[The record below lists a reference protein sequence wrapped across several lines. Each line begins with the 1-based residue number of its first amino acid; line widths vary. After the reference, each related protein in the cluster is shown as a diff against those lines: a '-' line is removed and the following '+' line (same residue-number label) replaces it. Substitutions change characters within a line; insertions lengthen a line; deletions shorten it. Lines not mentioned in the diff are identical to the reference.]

1 MPSSQ
6 SHTHKRA
13 LLFWESF
20 AIKIID
26 NDSFLV
32 LFGIIL
38 FFRGVQEAILV
49 IPFPDFFPFGCFILL
64 TLVKK
69 NKYRNIKVTWVFR
82 NNWMIRKESFF
93 WKTAHWPKCCFT
105 FLLRNRELQSLMGK
119 IWVLEWN
126 NFFGFY
132 DRFGSFFEYS
142 SIWGSLQGPISRE
155 MVNSKN

>member
-1 MPSSQ
+1 MSRILKMPSSQ

-69 NKYRNIKVTWVFR
+69 NKYRNIKLH
-82 NNWMIRKESFF
+82 E
-93 WKTAHWPKCCFT
+93 
-105 FLLRNRELQSLMGK
+105 FLGTIE
-119 IWVLEWN
+119 
-126 NFFGFY
+126 
-132 DRFGSFFEYS
+132 
-142 SIWGSLQGPISRE
+142 
-155 MVNSKN
+155 